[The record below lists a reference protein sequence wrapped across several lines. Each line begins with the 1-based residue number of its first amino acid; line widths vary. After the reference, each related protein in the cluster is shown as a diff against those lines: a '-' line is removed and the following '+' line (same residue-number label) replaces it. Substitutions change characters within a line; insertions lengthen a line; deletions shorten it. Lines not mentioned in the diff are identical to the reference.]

1 MEQPTVPND
10 LTQLTERLGQ
20 LVSAIM
26 KETDPVRYDELG
38 EEIWR
43 VLSER
48 ELLSY
53 EQADRAAVSTKLSKG
68 QTRS

>member
-26 KETDPVRYDELG
+26 KETDPERYDEPRRFG
-38 EEIWR
+38 
-43 VLSER
+43 
-48 ELLSY
+48 
-53 EQADRAAVSTKLSKG
+53 G
-68 QTRS
+68 F

>member
-53 EQADRAAVSTKLSKG
+53 EQADRPAVSTKLSKG